1 MKYLLTFAYN
11 GSKFKG
17 FERQKNVRTI
27 QGDIEKTLSSI
38 YNETIV
44 IKGAGRTDAGVHALG
59 QTAHF
64 ESDKKIKHLKY
75 KLNKQLKNIYI
86 LKINNVS
93 DDFHARYSVKKK
105 VYCYVLKINHL
116 NKSPYY
122 LGVKNIDINKMKELS
137 KIFIGSHDFHNFV
150 SGKRDDY
157 QTYIYDIKFYYLGSF
172 LIIKFIGTG
181 FYRYMVR
188 KLVGALIAYSK
199 NKVTYNEVNL
209 MLQEPNISKELP
221 TVISN
226 GLYLIKVIY

>member
-86 LKINNVS
+86 LKIKEVS

-157 QTYIYDIKFYYLGSF
+157 QTYIYDIKFYHFGSF